1 LQVVTQGV
9 AMHKGLYR
17 TGHIAIVSSRV
28 L

>member
-1 LQVVTQGV
+1 VTQGV
-9 AMHKGLYR
+9 AVHKGLYR